1 MIASG
6 QPAHSIRGKVLTGV
20 VGVCL
25 PVALHCLHRL
35 FRCTTG
41 PASAAPG
48 AQGRRRYPQSVMVST
63 QDHLERCS
71 PVRAGA
77 VTLKDFP
84 RPCLR
89 HSHHTAP
96 GARINGVR
104 GRRAAGRA
112 QSDIGACVMSFF
124 RVFPKEAG
132 GDVGGKGEER
142 EVSGAYVGLRVSNTP
157 PHQVIVVRDIL
168 DANGVEQG
176 FSGYSNPSVLVGDF
190 VTAVDGHSVEDT
202 TTADLR
208 RLLGG
213 PPDTLV
219 SLALRRGSHHAHD
232 RTMQHGEGYTVT
244 LLRHLAAA
252 PLLDETIKHKW
263 EIAKLHAE
271 GHLLVR
277 LVEAWI
283 NVLPWL
289 KYSARNSRLV
299 VAACRKRNERACQAC
314 FHAFS
319 INRMRMDHRL
329 RLVHDTSRRS
339 CLMMSWSKWIRTTL
353 DTKNRQHIFT
363 CLQMR
368 ASSRQLREGFAAK
381 LIMSE
386 FRKSAHAHFV
396 AWSQLIR
403 RRRRLLYCCKD
414 LKRRWQLSL
423 LSSKFRWWVTAFV
436 NWLDLREN
444 AGNIFHRVI
453 SRQSS
458 YAFNQW
464 AISVSQNRR
473 LLVIGVRALLRTSH
487 CLLRRA
493 MRSLFLHATSR
504 RRMMAT
510 FRMVASRF
518 CGRRLDAYFLRFKEY
533 AQQSFSSR
541 AMQKRAVILLTRNL
555 PMKYLF
561 RWRDKVLEAYRVA
574 HALSKYKHLQMPG
587 KITLHSSIIF
597 RNVNRLLFS
606 AMQFWRV
613 ATRHFNDKQ
622 KAVIVKVAR
631 ALTRHNFKN
640 ISDVFV
646 AWHDRASVKRRLL
659 KIWMG
664 VNVKD
669 RSRSMFD
676 RFHRWQQH
684 TTAQRRLVVAA
695 AKIIATRDR
704 ICVTGYF
711 QWLAR
716 LTFKWKLI
724 SVWCDRM
731 EISSMKWYFSIWCR
745 EAEKKAQNQRK
756 WNFTS
761 LKIIRALVRRAFEQW
776 RVTHVETDL
785 FRQTSYRLA
794 LRMGIQLTKA
804 PCFRHWHGLIRH
816 RKWRNRT
823 LRFGRMHQ
831 RSAVMTRFWKLW
843 TEHAQYYRMVRRVS
857 RRIKVRWFAML
868 GTQAFYVWQRYLSR
882 NSHIKA
888 LLHNLFIHRHFFNIG
903 NFFSI
908 WRQAVQERN
917 NEELSQMKAEKKDR
931 IDKVMSLNERLAAA
945 EHLAHVAETAKQTLV
960 DELVAAREE
969 CAAAYR
975 VIESLSQSEQGAKS
989 RIDVLVSQLDD
1000 SSHMYERLEEAQ
1012 TLVQELESLKRAST
1026 DDINRLKLELDVA
1039 FAEREGF
1046 QAELLEIRERLNKSK
1061 QDLQMKEQ
1069 QLEVDK
1075 RKAGEF
1081 ASQFTRQFSSVQ
1093 SQLDKVENDVKSAL
1107 AICSFSTDVQPFKKD
1122 KSLQLK
1128 ENQHESG
1135 LMQVMSILLKLG
1147 LDFRVAGTAGSS
1159 QRHLFESN
1167 VIQDLSFASG
1177 LACHHFKIK
1186 SVSPGSVLIEV
1197 EIHQSPAVTDTLEI
1211 AKMLEHQISDP
1222 NSALRNGAAT
1232 QYTTS
1237 ITYVQAIP
1245 PDQTI
1250 SADVQLPVD
1259 MPPVHESSQI
1269 VSPQKSRRAQRSGP
1283 PPTGF
1288 DLFST
1293 QGETADVLGLD
1304 VKDQEHQFQTQNIT
1318 LVEKDKIIEAL
1329 EYKFKSSQL
1338 LHQDLLAQIRNKD
1351 QQNQEL
1357 KTRVQ
1362 RLEEEMGLVPS
1373 PGSGYKDAEKMTAFQ
1388 GTLLKAEAVS
1398 SYISEP

>member
-1 MIASG
+1 
-6 QPAHSIRGKVLTGV
+6 
-20 VGVCL
+20 
-25 PVALHCLHRL
+25 
-35 FRCTTG
+35 
-41 PASAAPG
+41 
-48 AQGRRRYPQSVMVST
+48 MVSN
-63 QDHLERCS
+63 QDHLKKELSRVLTSC
-71 PVRAGA
+71 RA
-77 VTLKDFP
+77 VTQRFP
-84 RPCLR
+84 RPCVTS
-89 HSHHTAP
+89 HSSRREDQT
-96 GARINGVR
+96 GQNGVR

-112 QSDIGACVMSFF
+112 QSDPGAWVMSFF

-142 EVSGAYVGLRVSNTP
+142 EVIGAYVGLRVSNTP

-176 FSGYSNPSVLVGDF
+176 FSGYSNPSVFVGDF
-190 VTAVDGHSVEDT
+190 VTAVDGHSVENT

-208 RLLGG
+208 RLLSG

-244 LLRHLAAA
+244 LLRHLAGA

-299 VAACRKRNERACQAC
+299 GAACRKRNEKACQAC
-314 FHAFS
+314 FHALS

-381 LIMSE
+381 LISSE

-414 LKRRWQLSL
+414 LRRRWQLSL

-458 YAFNQW
+458 CAFNQW

-473 LLVIGVRALLRTSH
+473 LLVIGVRALLRMSH

-493 MRSLFLHATSR
+493 MRSLFLHAQSR

-510 FRMVASRF
+510 FRMVASRC
-518 CGRRLDAYFLRFKEY
+518 CGRRLNASFLRFKEY
-533 AQQSFSSR
+533 AQQSFASR

-555 PMKYLF
+555 PMKHLF

-574 HALSKYKHLQMPG
+574 YALSKYKHLQMTG
-587 KITLHSSIIF
+587 KITLHSSVIF
-597 RNVNRLLFS
+597 RNVNRRLFS

-613 ATRHFNDKQ
+613 ATRHFNDNQ

-631 ALTRHNFKN
+631 ALTRHNFQN
-640 ISDVFV
+640 MDDVFV

-676 RFHRWQQH
+676 GFHRWQQH

-711 QWLAR
+711 QWLAQ
-716 LTFKWKLI
+716 LTFKWKSI

-731 EISSMKWYFSIWCR
+731 EISIMKWYFSLWCR
-745 EAEKKAQNQRK
+745 EAEKNAQNQRK

-804 PCFRHWHGLIRH
+804 PCFRHWQGLIRH

-831 RSAVMTRFWKLW
+831 KSAVMTRFWKLW

-917 NEELSQMKAEKKDR
+917 NEELFQMKAEKKDR

-975 VIESLSQSEQGAKS
+975 IIESLNQSEQGAKS
-989 RIDVLVSQLDD
+989 RIDVLVSRLDD
-1000 SSHMYERLEEAQ
+1000 ASYMYERLEETQ

-1061 QDLQMKEQ
+1061 QDLQMREQ

-1075 RKAGEF
+1075 RKADEF
-1081 ASQFTRQFSSVQ
+1081 ASQFARQFSSVH
-1093 SQLDKVENDVKSAL
+1093 SQLDKVEKDVKSAL
-1107 AICSFSTDVQPFKKD
+1107 AICSVSTDVNSAVRSSSAATRSSD
-1122 KSLQLK
+1122 KSLQMK
-1128 ENQHESG
+1128 QNQHASG
-1135 LMQVMSILLKLG
+1135 VMQVMSILLKLG

-1159 QRHLFESN
+1159 QRDLFESN

-1186 SVSPGSVLIEV
+1186 RVSPGSVLVEV

-1211 AKMLEHQISDP
+1211 AKMLEHQISNP
-1222 NSALRNGAAT
+1222 NSALRNGAT
-1232 QYTTS
+1232 TRYTTS

-1250 SADVQLPVD
+1250 SADCQLPVD

-1269 VSPQKSRRAQRSGP
+1269 VSPQKSSRAQRSGP
-1283 PPTGF
+1283 PTTAF

-1293 QGETADVLGLD
+1293 QGETEDVLGLD
-1304 VKDQEHQFQTQNIT
+1304 VKDQEGQLDTQNIT

-1329 EYKFKSSQL
+1329 EYKFKSAQL

-1351 QQNQEL
+1351 ERNEEL

-1373 PGSGYKDAEKMTAFQ
+1373 PGSGHKDAEKMSAFQ

-1398 SYISEP
+1398 PPMPLSTLTPER